1 MSAEG
6 QRIAVLLPHGY
17 LGGTMRLLL
26 NLVRHLS
33 VRWPGPIV
41 LAVPSSH
48 RAVIADD
55 LAAVCRELP
64 QLEVRGLD
72 WRRLTVDE
80 ARVVA
85 AGAGVQ
91 VDRWISAG
99 YQVPCDGGQ
108 DFRDCRFW
116 LFVSDRLELPL
127 VPLERYGV
135 VVTDHLQR
143 YVPEIFDATMYAV
156 ADAAPWNF
164 LRNVRNADV
173 VVATSADTAA
183 DVLSYAGARGRLV
196 RMSTTLDADH
206 FMRLADAA
214 AAASGEDAAGIG
226 SRPFLAWV
234 TNTAP
239 HKNHLRMLRAL
250 ERYAGEL
257 GGSLDVVVTGVG
269 TDLFDPELPAERRAG
284 REVLWNLPSI
294 RTVRDAVAA
303 VQPGLRRRLRFL
315 GGVPDVLYVR
325 ILKSATFIAH
335 NVIADNGTYSVVEA
349 ALLGRP
355 SISSD
360 YPQMREIDEAFE
372 LGLRFFDPFD
382 NRDTAAALHAGE
394 TLPPPSAAV
403 GLRIRER
410 TWRSWDGVLA
420 DTIRQTIE
428 APRSRIACL

>member
-1 MSAEG
+1 MNAGE

-33 VRWPGPIV
+33 TRWPGPIV

-48 RAVIADD
+48 RAMVADD
-55 LAAVCRELP
+55 LAEVCREFP
-64 QLEVRGLD
+64 QLEVRGLE
-72 WRRLTVDE
+72 WRRLEIDE
-80 ARVVA
+80 ARVA
-85 AGAGVQ
+85 AATAGLE
-91 VDRWISAG
+91 VDRWISTG
-99 YQVPCDGGQ
+99 YQVPSDGRH

-143 YVPEIFDATMYAV
+143 YVPEIFEASMYAM

-196 RMSTTLDADH
+196 RMSTTLDVAH
-206 FMRLADAA
+206 FMQLADAA
-214 AAASGEDAAGIG
+214 AAASHEDAAWPG
-226 SRPFLAWV
+226 SGPFLAWV
-234 TNTAP
+234 TNTAL

-257 GGSLDVVVTGVG
+257 GGSLNVLVTGTG
-269 TDLFDPELPAERRAG
+269 TDLFDPELPAERRVG
-284 REVLWNLPSI
+284 REFLWDLSYV
-294 RTVRDAVAA
+294 RAVRDTVAA
-303 VQPGLRRRLRFL
+303 VHPALRRRLRFL
-315 GGVPDVLYVR
+315 GSVPDVLYVR
-325 ILKSATFIAH
+325 LLKSATFVAH
-335 NVIADNGTYSVVEA
+335 NVIADNGTFSVVEA

-360 YPQMREIDEAFE
+360 YPQMREIDSAFG

-382 NRDTAAALHAGE
+382 EKSTAAALHAGE

-410 TWRSWDGVLA
+410 TWRSWDGGLVDA
-420 DTIRQTIE
+420 IRQMIE
-428 APRSRIACL
+428 SPRSRIACL

>member
-1 MSAEG
+1 
-6 QRIAVLLPHGY
+6 
-17 LGGTMRLLL
+17 
-26 NLVRHLS
+26 
-33 VRWPGPIV
+33 
-41 LAVPSSH
+41 VPSNH
-48 RAVIADD
+48 RAMVADD

-72 WRRLTVDE
+72 WRRLEVDE

-85 AGAGVQ
+85 AAAGVE
-91 VDRWISAG
+91 VDRWISTG
-99 YQVPCDGGQ
+99 YQVPSDGGR

-143 YVPEIFDATMYAV
+143 YVPEIFGANMYAM

-196 RMSTTLDADH
+196 RMSTTLDVDH
-206 FMRLADAA
+206 FIKLADAA
-214 AAASGEDAAGIG
+214 AAASSEDAAWPG
-226 SRPFLAWV
+226 SEPFLAWV
-234 TNTAP
+234 TNTAV

-257 GGSLDVVVTGVG
+257 GGSLNVLVTGIG
-269 TDLFDPELPAERRAG
+269 TDLFDPELPAERRVG
-284 REVLWNLPSI
+284 REFLWDLPYV
-294 RTVRDAVAA
+294 RAVRDTVAA
-303 VQPGLRRRLRFL
+303 VDPALRRRLRFL
-315 GGVPDVLYVR
+315 GSVPDVGYVR
-325 ILKSATFIAH
+325 LLKSATFVAH
-335 NVIADNGTYSVVEA
+335 NVLADNGTYSVVEA

-360 YPQMREIDEAFE
+360 YPQMREIDSAFG

-382 NRDTAAALHAGE
+382 EQSTAAALHAGE
-394 TLPPPSAAV
+394 TLPPPPAAV
-403 GLRIRER
+403 GRRIRER
-410 TWRSWDGVLA
+410 TWRSWDDGLVES
-420 DTIRQTIE
+420 IRHAIVT
-428 APRSRIACL
+428 PRSRIACL